1 MISPMKHI
9 IILLSS
15 ALLLSCSAEK
25 DYLVTFHTK
34 YGNMYA
40 VLYDETPKHK
50 ENFLKLAEAGRY
62 DSTLFH
68 RVIPD
73 FMVQGGDV
81 MTNPNASEDDSI
93 TYTVPAEFV
102 KQFFHRRGAIA
113 AARQG
118 DNVNPERA
126 SSGSQFYIVDGTTLT
141 EDQLLTDMDKLG
153 NAIQELLQQDKYAEQ
168 RKELQDLY
176 TAGDYDA
183 YTQKFLSLKP
193 LVEDALNISVD
204 RKYPPERLRVYTT
217 GGGAPHLD
225 DTYTVFGQ
233 VIRGLN
239 VVDSIAAQPTQVA
252 DRPVENIYMTV
263 SVEKLSKKK
272 ITQRYGYEY
281 PSEEK

>member
-25 DYLVTFHTK
+25 DYLVTFHTQ
-34 YGNMYA
+34 YGDMYA
-40 VLYDETPKHK
+40 VLYDETPEHK

-68 RVIPD
+68 RVIPG

-81 MTNPNASEDDSI
+81 MTNPNASEEDSI

-102 KQFFHRRGAIA
+102 KQFFHRPGAIA

-126 SSGSQFYIVDGTTLT
+126 SSGSQFYIVDGEKFT

-153 NAIQELLQQDKYAEQ
+153 KAIQELLQQDKYAEQ
-168 RKELQDLY
+168 RQELQDLY

-183 YTQKFLSLKP
+183 YTQKFLALKP
-193 LVEDALNISVD
+193 TVEEALNVSVD

-217 GGGAPHLD
+217 EGGAPHLD

-233 VIRGLN
+233 VIQGLD
-239 VVDSIAAQPTQVA
+239 VVDSIAAQPTRA
-252 DRPVENIYMTV
+252 PDRPVEDIYMTV
-263 SVEKLSKKK
+263 SVEELPKKK